1 MFENIRNQLKPGG
14 EGMKRVAVLLSVLV
28 LGLVFGAFGA
38 EKISIGVLGKC
49 VHPYWDVVRIGVEA
63 AAKKFPDVQATFWV
77 PQIEDIPGQI
87 STVEAWIAAKYQAL
101 SLAPSDPKAMAGV
114 IKRALEAGIPVITHD
129 TDAPGTGRYFYLGT
143 GNYAFGRAAGE
154 AMLKLLGGPEA
165 ARGKKVII
173 ITGSLTALN
182 SLERIKGFRD
192 VVEPAG
198 VVVVDVLN
206 DREDVST
213 AVSLVEA
220 ALSAYPDL
228 AGIYGVYA
236 ASTTGLARALE
247 TAGKT
252 DQIIGVG
259 VDTIKEHLQFLEKGA
274 LDTVVGQR
282 QYYMGY
288 HSVTLMR
295 IAVKY
300 GIEKLIAALATT
312 GALQAQGL
320 SKSEIIK
327 LLTPVFPSE
336 VVDTIGSLLDTGIV
350 VRVGG
355 APDGAMF
362 LDTGSDVVTRENLKD
377 MLATWE
383 AMGLPMELFK

>member
-1 MFENIRNQLKPGG
+1 MRRLG
-14 EGMKRVAVLLSVLV
+14 LLV
-28 LGLVFGAFGA
+28 LTLGLLLAIALGGLAQ
-38 EKISIGVLGKC
+38 EKVKIGVLGKC

-63 AAKKFPDVQATFWV
+63 AAELFPDVEATFWV
-77 PQIEDIPGQI
+77 PQIEDIPAQI
-87 STVEAWIAAKYQAL
+87 STVEAWLAAGYDAL
-101 SLAPSDPKAMAGV
+101 SLAPSDPKAMEAV
-114 IKRALEAGIPVITHD
+114 IKKALGLGIPVITHD
-129 TDAPGTGRYFYLGT
+129 TDAPGSGRYFYLGT

-154 AMLKLLGGPEA
+154 AMLELLGGPEA
-165 ARGKKVII
+165 AKGKKVII

-182 SLERIKGFRD
+182 SLERMQGFRD

-198 VVVVDVLN
+198 VEVVEVLN

-252 DQIIGVG
+252 EEIIGVG
-259 VDTIKEHLQFLEKGA
+259 VDTIKEHLQFLQKGA

-300 GIEKLIAALATT
+300 GIETVLAALATA
-312 GALQAQGL
+312 GALQPQGL
-320 SKSEIIK
+320 DKETILGYLS
-327 LLTPVFPSE
+327 PVFPDE
-336 VVDTIGSLLDTGIV
+336 VVETIGMLLDTGIV

-362 LDTGSDVVTRENLKD
+362 LDTGSDVVTRENLEEMFK
-377 MLATWE
+377 TWE
-383 AMGLPMELFK
+383 EMGLPMELFR

>member
-1 MFENIRNQLKPGG
+1 MRRFGL
-14 EGMKRVAVLLSVLV
+14 LV
-28 LGLVFGAFGA
+28 LTLGLLLAIALGGLAQ
-38 EKISIGVLGKC
+38 EKVKIGVLGKC

-63 AAKKFPDVQATFWV
+63 AAELFPDVEATFWV
-77 PQIEDIPGQI
+77 PQIEDIPAQI
-87 STVEAWIAAKYQAL
+87 STVEAWLAAGYDAL
-101 SLAPSDPKAMAGV
+101 SLAPSDPKAMEAV
-114 IKRALEAGIPVITHD
+114 IKKALGLGIPVITHD
-129 TDAPGTGRYFYLGT
+129 TDAPGSGRYFYLGT

-154 AMLKLLGGPEA
+154 AMLELLGGPEA
-165 ARGKKVII
+165 AKGKKVII

-182 SLERIKGFRD
+182 SLERMQGFRD

-198 VVVVDVLN
+198 VEVVEVLN

-252 DQIIGVG
+252 EEIIGVG
-259 VDTIKEHLQFLEKGA
+259 VDTIKEHLQFLQKGA

-300 GIEKLIAALATT
+300 GIETVLAALATA
-312 GALQAQGL
+312 GALQPQGL
-320 SKSEIIK
+320 DKEAILGYLS
-327 LLTPVFPSE
+327 PVFPDE
-336 VVDTIGSLLDTGIV
+336 VVETIGMLLDTGIV

-362 LDTGSDVVTRENLKD
+362 LDTGSDVVTRENLEEMFK
-377 MLATWE
+377 TWE
-383 AMGLPMELFK
+383 EMGLPMELFR

>member
-1 MFENIRNQLKPGG
+1 MRKVVIIS
-14 EGMKRVAVLLSVLV
+14 SVIAV
-28 LGLVFGAFGA
+28 LGLGVWGLGA
-38 EKISIGVLGKC
+38 EKIAIGVLGKC

-63 AAKKFPDVQATFWV
+63 AAAKFPDVIATFWV
-77 PQIEDIPGQI
+77 PLIEDIPGQI

-101 SLAPSDPKAMAGV
+101 SLAPSDPAAMAGV
-114 IKRALEAGIPVITHD
+114 IKRALGVGIPVITHD

-154 AMLKLLGGPEA
+154 AMLRLLGGPEK

-198 VVVVDVLN
+198 VIVLDVLN

-213 AVSLVEA
+213 AISLVEA
-220 ALSAYPDL
+220 AISAYPDL

-252 DQIIGVG
+252 EQIIGVG

-295 IAVKY
+295 VVVKY
-300 GIEKLIAALATT
+300 GIEKIVAALATT
-312 GALQAQGL
+312 GALQAQGFG
-320 SKSEIIK
+320 KAEI
-327 LLTPVFPSE
+327 LGFLTPVFPAE
-336 VVDTIGSLLDTGIV
+336 VVDTIGLLIDTGIV

-362 LDTGSDVVTRENLKD
+362 LDTGSDVVTRENLKE

>member
-1 MFENIRNQLKPGG
+1 
-14 EGMKRVAVLLSVLV
+14 
-28 LGLVFGAFGA
+28 
-38 EKISIGVLGKC
+38 
-49 VHPYWDVVRIGVEA
+49 
-63 AAKKFPDVQATFWV
+63 
-77 PQIEDIPGQI
+77 
-87 STVEAWIAAKYQAL
+87 
-101 SLAPSDPKAMAGV
+101 
-114 IKRALEAGIPVITHD
+114 
-129 TDAPGTGRYFYLGT
+129 
-143 GNYAFGRAAGE
+143 
-154 AMLKLLGGPEA
+154 MLKLLGGPEA

-182 SLERIKGFRD
+182 SLDRIKGFRD

-327 LLTPVFPSE
+327 FLTPVFPSE
-336 VVDTIGSLLDTGIV
+336 VVDTIGLLLDTGIV

-355 APDGAMF
+355 APDGALF
-362 LDTGSDVVTRENLKD
+362 LDTGSDVVTRDNLQE

>member
-1 MFENIRNQLKPGG
+1 MRRFGL
-14 EGMKRVAVLLSVLV
+14 LV
-28 LGLVFGAFGA
+28 LTLGLLLAIALGGLAQ
-38 EKISIGVLGKC
+38 EKVKIGVLGKC

-63 AAKKFPDVQATFWV
+63 AAELFPDVEATFWV
-77 PQIEDIPGQI
+77 PQIEDIPAQI
-87 STVEAWIAAKYQAL
+87 STVEAWLAAGYDAL
-101 SLAPSDPKAMAGV
+101 SLAPSDPKAMEAV
-114 IKRALEAGIPVITHD
+114 IKKALGLGIPVITHD
-129 TDAPGTGRYFYLGT
+129 TDAPGSGRYFYLGT

-154 AMLKLLGGPEA
+154 AMLELLGGPEA
-165 ARGKKVII
+165 AKGKKVII

-182 SLERIKGFRD
+182 SLERMQGFRD

-198 VVVVDVLN
+198 VEVVEVLN

-252 DQIIGVG
+252 EEIIGVG
-259 VDTIKEHLQFLEKGA
+259 VDTIKEHLQFLQKGA

-300 GIEKLIAALATT
+300 GIETVLAALATA
-312 GALQAQGL
+312 GALQPQGL
-320 SKSEIIK
+320 DKETILGYLS
-327 LLTPVFPSE
+327 PVFPDE
-336 VVDTIGSLLDTGIV
+336 VVETIGMLLDTGIV

-362 LDTGSDVVTRENLKD
+362 LDTGSDVVTRENLEEMFK
-377 MLATWE
+377 TWE
-383 AMGLPMELFK
+383 EMGLPMELFR

>member
-1 MFENIRNQLKPGG
+1 
-14 EGMKRVAVLLSVLV
+14 MKWVSCLLVIFGIVSV
-28 LGLVFGAFGA
+28 VFGGLGA

-63 AAKKFPDVQATFWV
+63 AAAKLPDVLATFWV
-77 PQIEDIPGQI
+77 PLIEDIPAQI

-101 SLAPSDPKAMAGV
+101 SLAPSDPEAMAAV
-114 IKRALEAGIPVITHD
+114 IKRALDAGIPVITHD

-154 AMLKLLGGPEA
+154 AMVALLGGPEA

-182 SLERIKGFRD
+182 SIERIQGFRE
-192 VVEPAG
+192 VVEAAG
-198 VVVVDVLN
+198 VQVLDVLN

-213 AVSLVEA
+213 AISLVEA

-252 DQIIGVG
+252 EQIIGVG
-259 VDTIKEHLQFLEKGA
+259 VDTIKEHLEFLKKGA

-288 HSVTLMR
+288 HSVTLLR

-300 GIEKLIAALATT
+300 SVETVIAALATT
-312 GALQAQGL
+312 GALQAQGFEKTKILAYL
-320 SKSEIIK
+320 SQ
-327 LLTPVFPSE
+327 VFPAE
-336 VVDTIGSLLDTGIV
+336 VVDTIGSILDTGIV
-350 VRVGG
+350 VRIGG

-362 LDTGSDVVTRENLKD
+362 LDTGADVVTRENLEE

>member
-1 MFENIRNQLKPGG
+1 
-14 EGMKRVAVLLSVLV
+14 MKKVAVLLSVLV
-28 LGLVFGAFGA
+28 LGLVFGALGA

-259 VDTIKEHLQFLEKGA
+259 VDTIKEHLQFLQKGA

-327 LLTPVFPSE
+327 FLTPVFPSE
-336 VVDTIGSLLDTGIV
+336 VVDTIGLLLDTGIV

-355 APDGAMF
+355 APDGALF
-362 LDTGSDVVTRENLKD
+362 LDTGSDVVTRDNLQE

>member
-1 MFENIRNQLKPGG
+1 MRRFGL
-14 EGMKRVAVLLSVLV
+14 LV
-28 LGLVFGAFGA
+28 LTLGLLLAIALGGLAQ
-38 EKISIGVLGKC
+38 EKVKIGVLGKC

-63 AAKKFPDVQATFWV
+63 AAELFPDVKATFWV
-77 PQIEDIPGQI
+77 PQIEDIPAQI
-87 STVEAWIAAKYQAL
+87 STVEAWLAAGYDAL
-101 SLAPSDPKAMAGV
+101 SLAPSDPKAMEAV
-114 IKRALEAGIPVITHD
+114 IKKALGLGIPVITHD
-129 TDAPGTGRYFYLGT
+129 TDAPGSGRYFYLGT

-154 AMLKLLGGPEA
+154 AMLELLGGPEA
-165 ARGKKVII
+165 AKGKKVII

-182 SLERIKGFRD
+182 SLERMQGFRD

-198 VVVVDVLN
+198 VEVVEVLN

-252 DQIIGVG
+252 EEIIGVG
-259 VDTIKEHLQFLEKGA
+259 VDTIKEHLQFLQKGA

-300 GIEKLIAALATT
+300 GIETVLAALATA
-312 GALQAQGL
+312 GALQPQGL
-320 SKSEIIK
+320 DKEAILGYLS
-327 LLTPVFPSE
+327 PVFPDE
-336 VVDTIGSLLDTGIV
+336 VVETIGMLLDTGIV

-362 LDTGSDVVTRENLKD
+362 LDTGSDVVTRENLEEMFK
-377 MLATWE
+377 TWE
-383 AMGLPMELFK
+383 EMGLPMELFR

>member
-1 MFENIRNQLKPGG
+1 
-14 EGMKRVAVLLSVLV
+14 MKRVGVVILLSCAVLAFATPA
-28 LGLVFGAFGA
+28 LGEG
-38 EKISIGVLGKC
+38 KIYIGVLGKC

-63 AAKKFPDVQATFWV
+63 AAAKFPDVLATFWV
-77 PQIEDIPGQI
+77 PLIEDIPGQI
-87 STVEAWIAAKYQAL
+87 STVEAWIAARYQAL
-101 SLAPSDPKAMAGV
+101 SLAPSDPAAMSAV
-114 IKRALEAGIPVITHD
+114 IRRALEQGIPVITHD
-129 TDAPGTGRYFYLGT
+129 TDAPNTGRYFYLGT
-143 GNYAFGRAAGE
+143 GNYAFGKAAGE
-154 AMLKLLGGPEA
+154 AMLRLLGGPEA

-182 SLERIKGFRD
+182 SLERIQGFRD

-198 VVVVDVLN
+198 VIVLDVLN

-213 AVSLVEA
+213 AISLVEA
-220 ALSAYPDL
+220 AISAYPDL

-252 DQIIGVG
+252 EQIIGVG

-288 HSVTLMR
+288 HSVTLLR
-295 IAVKY
+295 VVVKY
-300 GIEKLIAALATT
+300 GVEKVVAALAAT

-320 SKSEIIK
+320 SKVAILEF
-327 LLTPVFPSE
+327 LAPVFPAE
-336 VVDTIGSLLDTGIV
+336 LVETIGLLLDTGII
-350 VRVGG
+350 VRVG
-355 APDGAMF
+355 ASPDGAMF
-362 LDTGSDVVTRENLKD
+362 LDTGSDVVTRENLSE
-377 MLATWE
+377 MLKIWE
-383 AMGLPMELFK
+383 AMGLPMELFR

>member
-1 MFENIRNQLKPGG
+1 MRRFGL
-14 EGMKRVAVLLSVLV
+14 LV
-28 LGLVFGAFGA
+28 LTLGLLLAIALGGFAQ
-38 EKISIGVLGKC
+38 EKVKIGVLGKC

-63 AAKKFPDVQATFWV
+63 AAELFPDVKATFWV
-77 PQIEDIPGQI
+77 PQIEDIPAQI
-87 STVEAWIAAKYQAL
+87 STVEAWLAAGYDAL
-101 SLAPSDPKAMAGV
+101 SLAPSDPKAMEAV
-114 IKRALEAGIPVITHD
+114 IKKALGLGIPVITHD
-129 TDAPGTGRYFYLGT
+129 TDAPGSGRYFYLGT

-154 AMLKLLGGPEA
+154 AMLELLGGPEA
-165 ARGKKVII
+165 AKGKKVII

-182 SLERIKGFRD
+182 SLERMQGFRD

-198 VVVVDVLN
+198 VEVVEVLN

-252 DQIIGVG
+252 EEIIGVG
-259 VDTIKEHLQFLEKGA
+259 VDTIKEHLQFLQKGA

-300 GIEKLIAALATT
+300 GIETVLAALATA
-312 GALQAQGL
+312 GALQPQGL
-320 SKSEIIK
+320 DKEAILGYLS
-327 LLTPVFPSE
+327 PVFPDE
-336 VVDTIGSLLDTGIV
+336 VVETIGMLLDTGIV

-362 LDTGSDVVTRENLKD
+362 LDTGSDVVTRENLEEMFK
-377 MLATWE
+377 TWE
-383 AMGLPMELFK
+383 EMGLPMELFR

>member
-1 MFENIRNQLKPGG
+1 MRRFGL
-14 EGMKRVAVLLSVLV
+14 LV
-28 LGLVFGAFGA
+28 LTLGLLLAIALGGFAQ
-38 EKISIGVLGKC
+38 EKVKIGVLGKC

-63 AAKKFPDVQATFWV
+63 AAELFPDVEATFWV
-77 PQIEDIPGQI
+77 PQIEDIPAQI
-87 STVEAWIAAKYQAL
+87 STVEAWLAAGYDAL
-101 SLAPSDPKAMAGV
+101 SLAPSDPKAMEAV
-114 IKRALEAGIPVITHD
+114 IKKALGLGIPVITHD
-129 TDAPGTGRYFYLGT
+129 TDAPGSGRYFYLGT

-154 AMLKLLGGPEA
+154 AMLELLGGPEA
-165 ARGKKVII
+165 AKGKKVII

-182 SLERIKGFRD
+182 SLERMQGFRD

-198 VVVVDVLN
+198 VEVVEVLN

-252 DQIIGVG
+252 EEIIGVG
-259 VDTIKEHLQFLEKGA
+259 VDTIKEHLQFLQKGA

-300 GIEKLIAALATT
+300 GIETVLAALATA
-312 GALQAQGL
+312 GALQPQGL
-320 SKSEIIK
+320 DKEAILSYLS
-327 LLTPVFPSE
+327 PVFPDE
-336 VVDTIGSLLDTGIV
+336 VVETIGMLLDTGIV

-362 LDTGSDVVTRENLKD
+362 LDTGSDVVTRENLEEMFK
-377 MLATWE
+377 TWE
-383 AMGLPMELFK
+383 EMGLPMELFR

>member
-1 MFENIRNQLKPGG
+1 
-14 EGMKRVAVLLSVLV
+14 MKRVAVLLSVLV
-28 LGLVFGAFGA
+28 LGLVFGALGA

-77 PQIEDIPGQI
+77 PQIEDIPAQI

-259 VDTIKEHLQFLEKGA
+259 VDTIKEHLQFLQKGA

-327 LLTPVFPSE
+327 FLTPVFPSE
-336 VVDTIGSLLDTGIV
+336 VVDTIGLLLDTGIV

-355 APDGAMF
+355 APDGALF
-362 LDTGSDVVTRENLKD
+362 LDTGSDVVTRDNLQE

>member
-1 MFENIRNQLKPGG
+1 MRK
-14 EGMKRVAVLLSVLV
+14 VAILSVLI
-28 LGLVFGAFGA
+28 LGLAFGALGA
-38 EKISIGVLGKC
+38 EKILIGVLGKC

-63 AAKKFPDVQATFWV
+63 AAKKFPDVEATFWV
-77 PQIEDIPGQI
+77 PLIEDIPGQI

-101 SLAPSDPKAMAGV
+101 SLAPSDPKAMAAV

-154 AMLKLLGGPEA
+154 AMLELLGGPEA

-198 VVVVDVLN
+198 VVVLDVLN

-220 ALSAYPDL
+220 AIATYPDL

-252 DQIIGVG
+252 EQIIGVG

-300 GIEKLIAALATT
+300 GIEKLVAALATT

-320 SKSEIIK
+320 EKSAILK
-327 LLTPVFPSE
+327 FLTPVFPSE
-336 VVDTIGSLLDTGIV
+336 IVDTIGLLLDTGII

-362 LDTGSDVVTRENLKD
+362 LDTGSDVVTRENLQQ

>member
-1 MFENIRNQLKPGG
+1 MRRLWFG
-14 EGMKRVAVLLSVLV
+14 VLV
-28 LGLVFGAFGA
+28 IGLVIGLALGDLA
-38 EKISIGVLGKC
+38 QEKIKIGVLGKS

-63 AAKKFPDVQATFWV
+63 AAKLFPDVEATFWV
-77 PQIEDIPGQI
+77 PQVEDIPAQI
-87 STVEAWIAAKYQAL
+87 STVEAWIAAGYDAL
-101 SLAPSDPKAMAGV
+101 SLAPSDPKAMESM
-114 IKRALEAGIPVITHD
+114 IKKALELGIPVITHD
-129 TDAPGTGRYFYLGT
+129 TDAPGSGRYFYLGT

-165 ARGKKVII
+165 AKGKKVII

-182 SLERIKGFRD
+182 SLERMRGFRD

-198 VVVVDVLN
+198 VKVVEVLN

-252 DQIIGVG
+252 EEVIGVG

-288 HSVTLMR
+288 HSVTLLR
-295 IAVKY
+295 LAVKY
-300 GIEKLIAALATT
+300 GMQKVL
-312 GALQAQGL
+312 GALSLTGLLQASGADKRTIV
-320 SKSEIIK
+320 STIASFFPEKEIA
-327 LLTPVFPSE
+327 E
-336 VVDTIGSLLDTGIV
+336 TIGILLDTGIV
-350 VRVGG
+350 VRIGG
-355 APDGAMF
+355 APDKALF
-362 LDTGSDVVTRENLKD
+362 LDTGSDVVTRDNL
-377 MLATWE
+377 E
-383 AMGLPMELFK
+383 AMYKKWQEMGLPMELFKG

>member
-1 MFENIRNQLKPGG
+1 
-14 EGMKRVAVLLSVLV
+14 
-28 LGLVFGAFGA
+28 
-38 EKISIGVLGKC
+38 
-49 VHPYWDVVRIGVEA
+49 
-63 AAKKFPDVQATFWV
+63 
-77 PQIEDIPGQI
+77 
-87 STVEAWIAAKYQAL
+87 
-101 SLAPSDPKAMAGV
+101 
-114 IKRALEAGIPVITHD
+114 
-129 TDAPGTGRYFYLGT
+129 
-143 GNYAFGRAAGE
+143 
-154 AMLKLLGGPEA
+154 LGGPEA
-165 ARGKKVII
+165 AKGKKVII

-182 SLERIKGFRD
+182 SLERMQGFRD

-198 VVVVDVLN
+198 VEVVEVLN

-252 DQIIGVG
+252 EEIIGVG
-259 VDTIKEHLQFLEKGA
+259 VDTIKEHLQFLQKGA

-300 GIEKLIAALATT
+300 GIETVLAALATA
-312 GALQAQGL
+312 GALQPQGL
-320 SKSEIIK
+320 DKEAILSYLS
-327 LLTPVFPSE
+327 PVFPDE
-336 VVDTIGSLLDTGIV
+336 VVETIGMLLDTGIV

-362 LDTGSDVVTRENLKD
+362 LDTGSDVVTRENLEEMFK
-377 MLATWE
+377 TWE
-383 AMGLPMELFK
+383 EMGLPMELFR

>member
-1 MFENIRNQLKPGG
+1 MRRFGL
-14 EGMKRVAVLLSVLV
+14 LV
-28 LGLVFGAFGA
+28 LTLGLLLAIALGGLAQ
-38 EKISIGVLGKC
+38 EKVKIGVLGKC

-63 AAKKFPDVQATFWV
+63 AAELFPDVEATFWV
-77 PQIEDIPGQI
+77 PQIEDIPAQI
-87 STVEAWIAAKYQAL
+87 STVEAWLAAGYDAL
-101 SLAPSDPKAMAGV
+101 SLAPSDPKAMEAV
-114 IKRALEAGIPVITHD
+114 IKKALGLGIPVITHD
-129 TDAPGTGRYFYLGT
+129 TDAPGSGRYFYLGT

-154 AMLKLLGGPEA
+154 AMLELLGGPEA
-165 ARGKKVII
+165 AKGKKVII

-182 SLERIKGFRD
+182 SLERMQGFRD

-198 VVVVDVLN
+198 VEVVEVLN

-252 DQIIGVG
+252 EEIIGVG
-259 VDTIKEHLQFLEKGA
+259 VDTIKEHLQFLQKGA

-300 GIEKLIAALATT
+300 GIETVLAALATA
-312 GALQAQGL
+312 GALQPQGL
-320 SKSEIIK
+320 DKEAILSYLS
-327 LLTPVFPSE
+327 PVFPDE
-336 VVDTIGSLLDTGIV
+336 VVETIGMLLDTGIV

-362 LDTGSDVVTRENLKD
+362 LDTGSDVVTRENLEEMFK
-377 MLATWE
+377 TWE
-383 AMGLPMELFK
+383 EMGLPMELFR

>member
-1 MFENIRNQLKPGG
+1 MRRFG
-14 EGMKRVAVLLSVLV
+14 LSVLT
-28 LGLVFGAFGA
+28 LGLLLAIALGGLAQ
-38 EKISIGVLGKC
+38 EKVKIGVLGKC

-63 AAKKFPDVQATFWV
+63 AAELFPDVEATFWV
-77 PQIEDIPGQI
+77 PQIEDIPAQI
-87 STVEAWIAAKYQAL
+87 STVEAWLAAGYDAL
-101 SLAPSDPKAMAGV
+101 SLAPSDPKAMEAV
-114 IKRALEAGIPVITHD
+114 IKKALGLGIPVITHD
-129 TDAPGTGRYFYLGT
+129 TDAPGSGRYFYLGT

-154 AMLKLLGGPEA
+154 AMLELLGGPEA
-165 ARGKKVII
+165 AKGKKVII

-182 SLERIKGFRD
+182 SLERMQGFRD

-198 VVVVDVLN
+198 VEVVEVLN

-252 DQIIGVG
+252 EEIIGVG
-259 VDTIKEHLQFLEKGA
+259 VDTIKEHLQFLQKGA

-300 GIEKLIAALATT
+300 GIETVLAALATA
-312 GALQAQGL
+312 GALQPQGL
-320 SKSEIIK
+320 DKEAILGYLS
-327 LLTPVFPSE
+327 PVFPDE
-336 VVDTIGSLLDTGIV
+336 VVETIGMLLDTGIV

-362 LDTGSDVVTRENLKD
+362 LDTGSDVVTRENLEEMFK
-377 MLATWE
+377 TWE
-383 AMGLPMELFK
+383 EMGLPMELFR

>member
-1 MFENIRNQLKPGG
+1 MRRFGL
-14 EGMKRVAVLLSVLV
+14 LV
-28 LGLVFGAFGA
+28 LTLGLLLAIALGGLAQ
-38 EKISIGVLGKC
+38 EKVKIGVLGKC

-63 AAKKFPDVQATFWV
+63 AAELFPDVEATFWV
-77 PQIEDIPGQI
+77 PQIEDIPAQI
-87 STVEAWIAAKYQAL
+87 STVEAWLAAGYDAL
-101 SLAPSDPKAMAGV
+101 SLAPSDPKAMEAV
-114 IKRALEAGIPVITHD
+114 IKKALGLGIPVITHD
-129 TDAPGTGRYFYLGT
+129 TDAPGSGRYFYLGT

-154 AMLKLLGGPEA
+154 AMLELLGGPEA
-165 ARGKKVII
+165 AKGKKVII

-182 SLERIKGFRD
+182 SLERMQGFRD

-198 VVVVDVLN
+198 VEVVEVLN

-252 DQIIGVG
+252 EEIIGVG
-259 VDTIKEHLQFLEKGA
+259 VDTIKEHLQFLQKGA

-288 HSVTLMR
+288 HSVTLTR

-300 GIEKLIAALATT
+300 GIETVLAALATA
-312 GALQAQGL
+312 GALQPQGL
-320 SKSEIIK
+320 DKEAILSYLS
-327 LLTPVFPSE
+327 PVFPDE
-336 VVDTIGSLLDTGIV
+336 VVETIGMLLDTGIV

-362 LDTGSDVVTRENLKD
+362 LDTGSDVVTRENLEEMFK
-377 MLATWE
+377 TWE
-383 AMGLPMELFK
+383 EMGLPMELFR

>member
-1 MFENIRNQLKPGG
+1 MRRFGL
-14 EGMKRVAVLLSVLV
+14 LV
-28 LGLVFGAFGA
+28 LTLGLLLAIALGGFAQ
-38 EKISIGVLGKC
+38 EKVKIGVLGKC

-63 AAKKFPDVQATFWV
+63 AAELFPDVEATFWV
-77 PQIEDIPGQI
+77 PQIEDIPAQI
-87 STVEAWIAAKYQAL
+87 STVEAWLAAGYDAL
-101 SLAPSDPKAMAGV
+101 SLAPSDPKAMEAV
-114 IKRALEAGIPVITHD
+114 IKKALGLGIPVITHD
-129 TDAPGTGRYFYLGT
+129 TDAPGSGRYFYLGT

-154 AMLKLLGGPEA
+154 AMLELLGGPDA
-165 ARGKKVII
+165 AKGKKVII

-182 SLERIKGFRD
+182 SLERMQGFRD

-198 VVVVDVLN
+198 VEVVEVLN

-252 DQIIGVG
+252 EEIIGVG
-259 VDTIKEHLQFLEKGA
+259 VDTIKEHLQFLQKGA

-300 GIEKLIAALATT
+300 GIETVLAALATV
-312 GALQAQGL
+312 GALQPQGL
-320 SKSEIIK
+320 DKEAILGYLS
-327 LLTPVFPSE
+327 PVFPDE
-336 VVDTIGSLLDTGIV
+336 VVETIGMLLDTGIV

-362 LDTGSDVVTRENLKD
+362 LDTGSDVVTRENLEEMFK
-377 MLATWE
+377 TWE
-383 AMGLPMELFK
+383 EMGLPMELFR

>member
-1 MFENIRNQLKPGG
+1 M
-14 EGMKRVAVLLSVLV
+14 VLV
-28 LGLVFGAFGA
+28 ARLVEALKLVVLIVAGFVFLGSAA
-38 EKISIGVLGKC
+38 ERITIGVLGKC

-63 AAKKFPDVQATFWV
+63 AAAKFPDVEATFWV
-77 PQIEDIPGQI
+77 PLIEDIPGQI
-87 STVEAWIAAKYQAL
+87 STVEAWIAARYQAL
-101 SLAPSDPKAMAGV
+101 SLAPSDPAAMAAV
-114 IKRALEAGIPVITHD
+114 IKRALGMGIPVITHD
-129 TDAPGTGRYFYLGT
+129 TDAPDTGRYFYLGT

-154 AMLKLLGGPEA
+154 AMLKLLGGPEK

-182 SLERIKGFRD
+182 SLERIQGFRD

-198 VVVVDVLN
+198 VIVLDVLN

-220 ALSAYPDL
+220 AISAYPDL

-252 DQIIGVG
+252 EQIIGVG

-288 HSVTLMR
+288 HSVTLLR

-300 GIEKLIAALATT
+300 GIEKVVAALATT

-320 SKSEIIK
+320 GKPAVLQFLAK
-327 LLTPVFPSE
+327 VFPAE
-336 VVDTIGSLLDTGIV
+336 LVDTIGLLLDTGIV
-350 VRVGG
+350 VRIGA

-362 LDTGSDVVTRENLKD
+362 LDTGSDVVTRENLAE

-383 AMGLPMELFK
+383 AMGLPIELFK